1 MFSNMTGNNNAAIGA
16 HALGNNNGR
25 VNTALGYFAG
35 FNLTTGNFN
44 IDIAAEGVAG
54 ESGTTRI
61 GEAALVSRAFIAGI
75 RGVTTGNN
83 DAVAVVID
91 SAGQLG
97 TVSSSIRYKTDIKPI
112 EKASESIL
120 ALQPVSFRYKAHN
133 DTTPNFGLIAEEV
146 AKVNPDLVI
155 YDADGKPYTVRYDA
169 VNAMLLNEFLK
180 EHKAF
185 LEEQHKVQEL
195 EANAVRQQKQIAS
208 LTTGLQR
215 VSAQLETSPPT
226 RHIVVNQQ

>member
-1 MFSNMTGNNNAAIGA
+1 
-16 HALGNNNGR
+16 
-25 VNTALGYFAG
+25 
-35 FNLTTGNFN
+35 
-44 IDIAAEGVAG
+44 
-54 ESGTTRI
+54 
-61 GEAALVSRAFIAGI
+61 VSRAFIAGI

-195 EANAVRQQKQIAS
+195 EANAVRQQKEIAA